1 MTTTDSTGLDSE
13 TPLLFINGFPV
24 SSRNASRFS
33 TPVLELAIASIHD
46 WFADH
51 SRISDRQALLSCVA
65 DRLCHAQ
72 PGDYLWQARQKL
84 LARGETLP
92 TEPEH
97 KVKAGMIRLTRRG
110 FTNKLD
116 PGWLRASS
124 IRSLFPTQHG
134 SRIFLD
140 DDDWDVA
147 ESVEDVL
154 SLMAQAQPLDCARA
168 LPLALAAFLPRK
180 KLDLQN
186 PEPQPSQAVQHG

>member
-51 SRISDRQALLSCVA
+51 SRISAAHVAKRDRLPSLADRQALLSFVA

-92 TEPEH
+92 TEAEH

-110 FTNKLD
+110 FTNKVD

-124 IRSLFPTQHG
+124 IRSLFATQHG

-154 SLMAQAQPLDCARA
+154 SLMAQAQIDA
-168 LPLALAAFLPRK
+168 LRLVLPVSSAH
-180 KLDLQN
+180 
-186 PEPQPSQAVQHG
+186 EHGVG